1 MCWNKGSPTSPKRTC
16 TTGCYIPGLRIFSA
30 LQVNCI
36 WIHVTDIREHVSFAW
51 LPWAEW
57 TQKTKSVSYADEAA
71 VHSVES
77 MEAVIRASEEEVVEE
92 EEEGATWF
100 WQLASSGC
108 CSKRHWPPSLPPSPP
123 FSSCAILT
131 SSHLNCVCQNGW
143 VFKTFSNGAGVIRLS
158 KKLYILHIFLYLR
171 HKTLWKWCKFYWGL
185 LAHMGPQLGLERLQE
200 GLKAQRWPCMAK
212 TAMNGSVVSL
222 KRTMKM

>member
-1 MCWNKGSPTSPKRTC
+1 MCWNKGSPTWPKRTC
-16 TTGCYIPGLRIFSA
+16 TMGCYIPGLRIFSA

-77 MEAVIRASEEEVVEE
+77 MEAVIRASEEE
-92 EEEGATWF
+92 GATWF

-108 CSKRHWPPSLPPSPP
+108 CSKRHWPPSLPPSLPALFLLRNP
-123 FSSCAILT
+123 
-131 SSHLNCVCQNGW
+131 HLFTPKLCLPKWMGFQN
-143 VFKTFSNGAGVIRLS
+143 
-158 KKLYILHIFLYLR
+158 IF
-171 HKTLWKWCKFYWGL
+171 KWCGGHSLIQKFIHITHFPLFASQDTLEVMQVL
-185 LAHMGPQLGLERLQE
+185 LGPSPKNWSR
-200 GLKAQRWPCMAK
+200 
-212 TAMNGSVVSL
+212 
-222 KRTMKM
+222 